1 MDSKAL
7 YRKYF
12 KRMPDDSIHFLGEKL
27 IIQIPEGFVERGIT
41 KIIQTTVNTIGI
53 FEGYISDNVDEEDVS
68 KKYYDKSRRVY
79 RGLFISNN
87 GIKINS
93 DVNGSLQIMKKVF
106 PNAFS
111 HGIEDYGFNPI
122 RVDL

>member
-53 FEGYISDNVDEEDVS
+53 FEGYISD
-68 KKYYDKSRRVY
+68 
-79 RGLFISNN
+79 IC
-87 GIKINS
+87 
-93 DVNGSLQIMKKVF
+93 
-106 PNAFS
+106 FS
-111 HGIEDYGFNPI
+111 HAQIAVRIAISSFVEKY
-122 RVDL
+122 R

>member
-41 KIIQTTVNTIGI
+41 KIIQTTVLL
-53 FEGYISDNVDEEDVS
+53 Y
-68 KKYYDKSRRVY
+68 
-79 RGLFISNN
+79 LM
-87 GIKINS
+87 
-93 DVNGSLQIMKKVF
+93 LQTNF
-106 PNAFS
+106 Q
-111 HGIEDYGFNPI
+111 H
-122 RVDL
+122 L